1 MKQRLLVHGPRL
13 ADPGDLLFFDAWLWP
28 TLQAVGVRSRL
39 PPGDGMAIGETW
51 PQPLLDALSAAGRT
65 LPLPELTT
73 ELVTTSMPDVAGWLA
88 SGADPATAFSPAV
101 AAAVGGIIA
110 ETMVAPLPSP
120 ARDAEL
126 HMWLASID
134 RALWSIAQRLGS
146 LGRLAGAKLHAAQ
159 LSRVLPAGWET
170 TVAMHLP
177 SIPRIEHALATQRD
191 TLFAFLA
198 DDETRRRREALYA
211 WPASLAGGGVPLSS
225 VPQQVADAASEFI
238 KWIDRSDLARGRGSA
253 VELLWKLDDTA
264 MAVELSR
271 PVGPTERQWSPLQRR
286 GLAPGVLA
294 NARSDTPLALIS
306 GRPRGYPA

>member
-51 PQPLLDALSAAGRT
+51 PQPLLDALGAAGRT

-126 HMWLASID
+126 HTWTAPSERSNSSCSGLRTTLTSGTPSLMQSLTSI
-134 RALWSIAQRLGS
+134 W
-146 LGRLAGAKLHAAQ
+146 
-159 LSRVLPAGWET
+159 
-170 TVAMHLP
+170 
-177 SIPRIEHALATQRD
+177 PR
-191 TLFAFLA
+191 F
-198 DDETRRRREALYA
+198 
-211 WPASLAGGGVPLSS
+211 
-225 VPQQVADAASEFI
+225 DAA
-238 KWIDRSDLARGRGSA
+238 A
-253 VELLWKLDDTA
+253 VCT
-264 MAVELSR
+264 R
-271 PVGPTERQWSPLQRR
+271 PE
-286 GLAPGVLA
+286 
-294 NARSDTPLALIS
+294 
-306 GRPRGYPA
+306 